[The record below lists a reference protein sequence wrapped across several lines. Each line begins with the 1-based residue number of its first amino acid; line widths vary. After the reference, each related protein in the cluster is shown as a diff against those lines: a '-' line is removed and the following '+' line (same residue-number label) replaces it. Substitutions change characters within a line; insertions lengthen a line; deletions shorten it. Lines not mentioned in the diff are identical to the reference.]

1 LSSRIYAWLNRSP
14 LGPVLKALPVPLR
27 FRDGRLRLV
36 PFAAWRLDRVWR
48 SHPSLEE
55 ESRAVYA
62 AYDGGDVIDVGAFEG
77 WYSVLLAP
85 KLKKYTIV
93 SCEPDPRAYKELQM
107 TIAMLDRV
115 FEHPTFVPLPVP
127 VGDGDPV
134 SISHPEG
141 GHPQFARAPE
151 GEIPAP
157 TIDQL
162 VSALGLRPG
171 FVKVDVE
178 GAEPFV
184 LRGMQQTLRAHR
196 PIVMLELHPR
206 WLPGDTTAPDVES
219 LLAGQGYRR
228 QPISADDLA
237 SRSLWLP

>member
-1 LSSRIYAWLNRSP
+1 
-14 LGPVLKALPVPLR
+14 
-27 FRDGRLRLV
+27 
-36 PFAAWRLDRVWR
+36 
-48 SHPSLEE
+48 
-55 ESRAVYA
+55 
-62 AYDGGDVIDVGAFEG
+62 
-77 WYSVLLAP
+77 
-85 KLKKYTIV
+85 
-93 SCEPDPRAYKELQM
+93 
-107 TIAMLDRV
+107 
-115 FEHPTFVPLPVP
+115 
-127 VGDGDPV
+127 
-134 SISHPEG
+134 
-141 GHPQFARAPE
+141 
-151 GEIPAP
+151 
-157 TIDQL
+157 
-162 VSALGLRPG
+162 LGLRPG

>member
-1 LSSRIYAWLNRSP
+1 MLSRIYAWLNRSP
-14 LGPVLKALPVPLR
+14 LGPVLSALPVPLR
-27 FRDGRLRLV
+27 FRDGRVRIV

-48 SHPSLEE
+48 SHPSFEQ
-55 ESRAVYA
+55 ESRAVYE

-85 KLKKYTIV
+85 KLETSTMV
-93 SCEPDPRAYKELQM
+93 SCEPDPGAYAELK
-107 TIAMLDRV
+107 TTLAMLDRV
-115 FEHPTFVPLPVP
+115 FKRPTFVPLPVA

-141 GHPQFARAPE
+141 GHPQFARAAG

-162 VSALGLRPG
+162 VDALGLRPG

-184 LRGMQQTLRAHR
+184 LRGMQDTLQTHR
-196 PIVMLELHPR
+196 PVVMLEVHPK
-206 WLPGDTTAPDVES
+206 WLPSDMTVAEVES
-219 LLAGQGYRR
+219 MLADQGYKP
-228 QPISADDLA
+228 QPISTDELA
-237 SRSLWLP
+237 TRTLWLP